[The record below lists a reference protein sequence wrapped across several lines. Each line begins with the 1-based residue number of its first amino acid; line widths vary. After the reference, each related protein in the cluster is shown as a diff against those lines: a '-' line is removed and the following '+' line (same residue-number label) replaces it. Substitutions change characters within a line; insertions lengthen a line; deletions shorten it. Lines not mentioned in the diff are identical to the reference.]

1 MRTLHVRRF
10 PLLVIPL
17 LAVPRSAHADREPV
31 LPVDVAVTSD
41 ESGAVVD
48 RAWIDTEMS
57 VAERIYGPLGFHV
70 RIDHVRSIGTELAR
84 IEDPR
89 MRDRFAPLV
98 TPHELQVF
106 IVRSLRDNEQV
117 GVYRGGVTWDSHTT
131 PSRRYIIVATSG
143 SGSTLAHEMGHF
155 FGIQPHSSVKNN
167 LMSYDRDDALV
178 FLDAAQQTLVKNTAR
193 YLRTSGTL
201 NVLDWIERP

>member
-1 MRTLHVRRF
+1 VRRF
-10 PLLVIPL
+10 LLLFIPPL
-17 LAVPRSAHADREPV
+17 LAAPRLAHADREPI

-41 ESGAVVD
+41 EQGAVVD
-48 RAWIDTEMS
+48 RAWIDAEMS

-70 RIDHVRSIGTELAR
+70 RIDHVRALGTELAR
-84 IEDPR
+84 IEDPH

-98 TPHELQVF
+98 TPHEVQVF

-117 GVYRGGVTWDSHTT
+117 GVYRGGVTWDSHPSSQNG
-131 PSRRYIIVATSG
+131 PSRRFIILAATAF
-143 SGSTLAHEMGHF
+143 GSTLAHEMGHF

-178 FLDAAQQTLVKNTAR
+178 FLDTSQQSIVKNTAR
-193 YLRTSGTL
+193 YLRTSSTL
-201 NVLDWIERP
+201 NVLDWIDR

>member
-10 PLLVIPL
+10 LLFVIPL
-17 LAVPRSAHADREPV
+17 LAAPRLAHADREPIF
-31 LPVDVAVTSD
+31 PVAVSVTSD

-48 RAWIDTEMS
+48 RAWIDAEIAA
-57 VAERIYGPLGFHV
+57 AERVYGALGFHV
-70 RIDHVRSIGTELAR
+70 KIHAVKPLGTELAR

-89 MRDRFAPLV
+89 MRDKFAPMV
-98 TPHELQVF
+98 TAHELNVF

-131 PSRRYIIVATSG
+131 PSRRYIILSASAF
-143 SGSTLAHEMGHF
+143 GSTLAHEMGHF
-155 FGIQPHSSVKNN
+155 FGLQPHSSVRNN

-178 FLDAAQQTLVKNTAR
+178 FLDASQQSIVKSTAR
-193 YLRTSGTL
+193 YLRTSSTL
-201 NVLDWIERP
+201 DVTDWVER